1 MIENSKAYI
10 YASKCA
16 DDTSGKIPVYVKKQA
31 KRWLNIV
38 NGDSDI
44 AYVNDKKC
52 NLVNTML
59 KLMIHPDLQQNMY
72 DCLEDYAHFLIFAIF
87 CTLKK
92 SDNFRLYETAIL
104 EIARKNYKTFTSA
117 VIFIVGMLTEPKF
130 SRLFSV
136 APDYK
141 LSSELRLAARK
152 IIKSSPALTK
162 HFKITRD
169 MITCDMTESEYTPLA
184 YSNDRM
190 DGKLANLFL
199 ADEAGALD
207 SYPVEAMRSSQ
218 ITLKN
223 KLGIIISTQYPND
236 NNVMIDE
243 IDMAKKSLDGL
254 LDDSSIFALLY
265 EPDDKIRN
273 QWQTNDKVIYQAN
286 PVAVENDVVF
296 DAIKK
301 IRARAIIYEN
311 KRENFLCKHCNI
323 SYKSLGTEGFVSID
337 KFKLCKAE
345 YDPNFWVDK
354 DVYLGL
360 DLSQSDDN
368 TSVAMVTL
376 FEGKIYAM
384 VWGFIPKGK
393 IGEKSKKEKVDY
405 NRLIKEGV
413 CFATGSEEDE
423 IIDYGE
429 VEQFVL
435 NISAKYKVNVVQLGY
450 DRYNAIS
457 SVQKFESAENPIEC
471 VEIRQHSSILHI
483 PTKLLYEYILQ
494 KKFVYFENKM
504 LEINMQNARC
514 TFDTNLNR
522 YVNKK
527 KSSSKVDM
535 VVSLINAIY
544 LLNVNELISSEDN
557 FGVQI

>member
-1 MIENSKAYI
+1 MIKHSKAYL
-10 YASKCA
+10 YAKSCI
-16 DDTSGKIPVYVKKQA
+16 DDKIGKIPIYVKKQA
-31 KRWLNIV
+31 ERWLE
-38 NGDSDI
+38 I
-44 AYVNDKKC
+44 ADGKSEVAYISEKKFK
-52 NLVNTML
+52 LVTTML
-59 KLMIHPDLQQNMY
+59 KLTIHPDLHKSMY
-72 DCLEDYAHFLIFAIF
+72 DSLEDYAHFLIFAIF
-87 CTLKK
+87 CTLRK
-92 SDNFRLYETAIL
+92 SDDFRLYETALL

-117 VIFIVGMLTEPKF
+117 VIFIIGMLTEPQF
-130 SRLFSV
+130 SRMFSV

-141 LSSELRLAARK
+141 LSNELRLAARK

-162 HFKITRD
+162 HFKVNRD
-169 MITCDMTESEYTPLA
+169 MITCSVSESEYTPLA

-190 DGKLANLFL
+190 DGKLANIFL

-243 IDMAKKSLDGL
+243 IDIAKKSLDGL
-254 LDDSSIFALLY
+254 IEDDSIFALLY
-265 EPDDKIRN
+265 EPNEEIRSDWKQDDN
-273 QWQTNDKVIYQAN
+273 VILQAN
-286 PVAVENDVVF
+286 PVACNNEVVF

-301 IRARAIIYEN
+301 IRTRAILYEN

-323 SYKSLGTEGFVSID
+323 QYKSLGTEGFVGID
-337 KFKLCKAE
+337 KFKACKIK
-345 YDPNFWVDK
+345 YDLDFWYGK

-360 DLSQSDDN
+360 DLSQTDDN

-376 FEGKIYAM
+376 YEGKIYAC

-393 IGEKSKKEKVDY
+393 IKIKSVKEKVDY
-405 NRLIKEGV
+405 KKLIKSGV
-413 CFATGSEEDE
+413 CFATGEDEDE
-423 IIDYGE
+423 IINYKE
-429 VEQFVL
+429 VEDFVL
-435 NISAKYKVNVVQLGY
+435 NLPKTYGVNIIQLGY

-457 SVQKFESAENPIEC
+457 SVQKFESAEEPIEC
-471 VEIRQHSSILHI
+471 VEIRQHSSILHV
-483 PTKLLYEYILQ
+483 PTKLLFEYILT
-494 KKFVYFENKM
+494 KKFVYFENRM
-504 LEINMQNARC
+504 LEINIQNARC

-527 KSSSKVDM
+527 KSSGKVDM

-544 LLNVNELISSEDN
+544 LLNVNEILSAVD
-557 FGVQI
+557 FGVQV